1 MVEFQ
6 SEAAKRDWK
15 IMSVQHFDVTTDA
28 TEVDVQS
35 NLELIKTIGAAC
47 QTEIVRMCTFSTFP
61 PFVSVSK

>member
-1 MVEFQ
+1 
-6 SEAAKRDWK
+6 
-15 IMSVQHFDVTTDA
+15 MSVQHFDVTTDA